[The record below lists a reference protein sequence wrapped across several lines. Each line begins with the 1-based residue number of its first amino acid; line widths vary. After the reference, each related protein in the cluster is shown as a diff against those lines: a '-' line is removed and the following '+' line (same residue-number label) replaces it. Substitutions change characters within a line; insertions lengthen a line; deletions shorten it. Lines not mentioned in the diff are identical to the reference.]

1 MSKILEHNFFLSYKI
16 NYFKSSA
23 VDTTLSQ
30 QNLRGKLLKVGQK
43 VMLIVAFNKNQLQFA
58 TQYFLLNY
66 CENIVK
72 VALK

>member
-58 TQYFLLNY
+58 T
-66 CENIVK
+66 
-72 VALK
+72 

>member
-43 VMLIVAFNKNQLQFA
+43 VMLIVAFNKN
-58 TQYFLLNY
+58 
-66 CENIVK
+66 
-72 VALK
+72 